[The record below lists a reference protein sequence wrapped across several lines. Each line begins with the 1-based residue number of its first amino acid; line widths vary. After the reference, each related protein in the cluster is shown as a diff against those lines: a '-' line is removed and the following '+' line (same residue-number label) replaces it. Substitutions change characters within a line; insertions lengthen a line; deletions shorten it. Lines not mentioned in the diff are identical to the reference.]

1 MKGPTM
7 NPAKSLRRTLLV
19 SLLVTI
25 AACASVGGGAGGS
38 SGGDPNTLTAA
49 EISSA
54 KAGETTIYEAIQR
67 LRPQYFRTRG
77 RLGSDP
83 GGDVSVS
90 VDGGPLSTI
99 DALREVPATTVKE
112 VRYLSAN
119 DAAQRFGVRAYS
131 GPVILVTQR

>member
-1 MKGPTM
+1 M
-7 NPAKSLRRTLLV
+7 NTATSLRRTLV
-19 SLLVTI
+19 ASLLAFT
-25 AACASVGGGAGGS
+25 AGCASAGGGGSAS
-38 SGGDPNTLTAA
+38 SGGDPNILTAA

-54 KAGETTIYEAIQR
+54 KAGEATIYDAIQR

-77 RLGSDP
+77 RLGNEP

-90 VDGGPLSTI
+90 LDGGPLSTT
-99 DALREVPATTVKE
+99 DALRNIPATTVKE

-119 DAAQRFGVRAYS
+119 DAAQRYGVRAYS